1 MCYYGGGIGHLNNT
15 PLQQTHGSD
24 PLDPNSN
31 EMAVDE
37 DDDGHTESGTRDG
50 LQDNVMN
57 GGELEVGIGDGEGKG
72 GEDDSD
78 EDDDYD
84 SCDYDKMDEGLRGD
98 EDEDE
103 DEDEGGSDNDE
114 DYSYASA

>member
-1 MCYYGGGIGHLNNT
+1 MVMRYYGGGIGHLNNT

-24 PLDPNSN
+24 PLDPNSD

-37 DDDGHTESGTRDG
+37 DDDCHTESGMRDG

-57 GGELEVGIGDGEGKG
+57 GGELEVDGEGRG

-78 EDDDYD
+78 EDDYD
-84 SCDYDKMDEGLRGD
+84 SCDYDEMDEGLGGD

-103 DEDEGGSDNDE
+103 EGGSDDDE
-114 DYSYASA
+114 DYGYASA